1 MRIPAA
7 TAITLLVC
15 SAVGLRAADIPP
27 VPAVDGVGFFIHDY
41 ANLIDETAT
50 QRIKEAQ
57 EKAFNEHDTPIIVVT
72 IASMSRYNH
81 NGNIESLATEW
92 FNQWRIGT
100 EDRPDGSNRGVLV
113 LVSVGDRKA
122 RIELG
127 GDWGRN
133 WDAYCQR
140 VMDRDIIPFFKQQDY
155 GRGIANGV
163 ESLALMAA
171 AGPNGATPQLQVREP
186 APSDRNEPSGGVSG
200 LAMCCMWPLFML
212 FSLYTAIFGR
222 SGSSGGYSGGSGFSG
237 GGFSGGS
244 SGGGG
249 ASGSW

>member
-1 MRIPAA
+1 MPRKTEVA
-7 TAITLLVC
+7 TTLLIC
-15 SAVGLRAADIPP
+15 TAVGLRAEEIPP
-27 VPAVDGVGFFIHDY
+27 VPAEDGMGFFIHDY
-41 ANLIDETAT
+41 ANLIDEVAT

-57 EKAFNEHDTPIIVVT
+57 QKAFEEHDTPIIVVT
-72 IASMSRYNH
+72 IASMARYDH
-81 NGNIESLATEW
+81 DGDIESLATEW

-100 EDRPDGSNRGVLV
+100 QDRPDGSNRGMLV

-127 GDWGRN
+127 GDWGRD
-133 WDAYCQR
+133 WDAYSQR
-140 VMDRDIIPFFKQQDY
+140 VMDRDIIPYFKQQQY

-171 AGPNGATPQLQVREP
+171 AGPDGATPQLQVREP
-186 APSDRNEPSGGVSG
+186 PEPANRNQPGGGIGG
-200 LAMCCMWPLFML
+200 LAMCCMWPLFL
-212 FSLYTAIFGR
+212 LLSLWSAVTGR
-222 SGSSGGYSGGSGFSG
+222 GGSGGYSGGSGFSG

-249 ASGSW
+249 ATGSW